1 MEALLS
7 KVKPH
12 QIDSGE
18 FERDIADIIESL
30 TVMSLHQPL
39 TTARK
44 LLDNPEHAT
53 ILNAGYKELRN
64 IAISKE
70 EQIWTSGHNDE
81 IKCFHIKSSRLQQTF
96 KTKLKEWHNDIAV
109 DNNGDLLYSSAVTRS
124 VNKVVNGRAEEWIII
139 LGWVPS
145 NLCVTESGDLLV
157 TCTMYSEDTTQSKV
171 VRYSG
176 STEKQTIQ
184 FDDKGKSLFS
194 GSKMIKYITEN
205 RNQDICVADCQG
217 GAVVVVYQNGKFRNR
232 YTSHITLS
240 NFTHLNPMVFQQTVK
255 VIS

>member
-1 MEALLS
+1 MRNQRWYLQLLNISLKIGTCSDILYQKGKHYSLS

-18 FERDIADIIESL
+18 FERDFADIIELL

-81 IKCFHIKSSRLQQTF
+81 IKCFHIKSSRLQQTI
-96 KTKLKEWHNDIAV
+96 KTKLREWPNDIAV

-124 VNKVVNGRAEEWIII
+124 VNKVVNGHTEELIII
-139 LGWVPS
+139 VGWVPS
-145 NLCVTESGDLLV
+145 NLFVT
-157 TCTMYSEDTTQSKV
+157 
-171 VRYSG
+171 
-176 STEKQTIQ
+176 
-184 FDDKGKSLFS
+184 
-194 GSKMIKYITEN
+194 
-205 RNQDICVADCQG
+205 
-217 GAVVVVYQNGKFRNR
+217 
-232 YTSHITLS
+232 
-240 NFTHLNPMVFQQTVK
+240 
-255 VIS
+255 